1 MFLES
6 CFRQGDLIAS
16 YLFILPIAILFLM
29 FALSAL
35 QAKADRKESL
45 PGALKRTI
53 LTFTIYMQKS
63 HCVTREVD
71 LTFHEEKEE
80 YLEGTGSVVFDH
92 VSRICY
98 ACRRCK
104 TIYSIISQRQV

>member
-1 MFLES
+1 
-6 CFRQGDLIAS
+6 
-16 YLFILPIAILFLM
+16 
-29 FALSAL
+29 
-35 QAKADRKESL
+35 
-45 PGALKRTI
+45 
-53 LTFTIYMQKS
+53 MQKS

-71 LTFHEEKEE
+71 LTSHEEKGE

-104 TIYSIISQRQV
+104 TMYSIISQRQV